1 MYSWDDDDHVVHVF
15 LAFALLLTSW
25 KITVTS
31 PDSCKGFFM
40 EVTTLPLL
48 ETISTC
54 QSLRNYNLPFH
65 WDLSMASYKSYSAKH
80 IRPLLCKVRLG
91 YQGTLHF
98 ETLDFQGFS
107 SHRFGAQTHRLYAA
121 IWQYNTREGLPWRHH
136 QSAPLLWSKQNVQS
150 NHDNFILP
158 NLPVVNFET
167 TEKEAQ
173 GSLHIW
179 CLRFTEIP
187 LKLWIQPFDRF
198 AHSIGSI
205 SLDLPSQL

>member
-1 MYSWDDDDHVVHVF
+1 
-15 LAFALLLTSW
+15 
-25 KITVTS
+25 
-31 PDSCKGFFM
+31 M

-48 ETISTC
+48 ATISTC
-54 QSLRNYNLPFH
+54 QSTTVQSSFRLPRDLTLRN
-65 WDLSMASYKSYSAKH
+65 S
-80 IRPLLCKVRLG
+80 
-91 YQGTLHF
+91 
-98 ETLDFQGFS
+98 GFS
-107 SHRFGAQTHRLYAA
+107 SHRFSAQTHRLYAA
-121 IWQYNTREGLPWRHH
+121 IWQYNTREGPLWRHH
-136 QSAPLLWSKQNVQS
+136 QSAPLLSSKQNVQS

-173 GSLHIW
+173 ESLHIW

-205 SLDLPSQL
+205 SLALPSQL

>member
-1 MYSWDDDDHVVHVF
+1 
-15 LAFALLLTSW
+15 
-25 KITVTS
+25 
-31 PDSCKGFFM
+31 M

-48 ETISTC
+48 ATISTC
-54 QSLRNYNLPFH
+54 QSLRDYNLPFH

-80 IRPLLCKVRLG
+80 IRPLLSKVLLG

-98 ETLDFQGFS
+98 ETLAFQVIDS
-107 SHRFGAQTHRLYAA
+107 ALRLTEWYAA

-173 GSLHIW
+173 ESLHIW

-205 SLDLPSQL
+205 SLALPSQL